1 MTECLKYSVIIPVYN
16 AENTIKRC
24 LDSLLNQIPTDAEL
38 LVINDGSKDN
48 SSTICKN
55 YANEYSVIKYFEKE
69 NGGVSSARNLGLDN
83 ATGEYILFADSDDY
97 VEPSYWETIDSLVN
111 KYHPD
116 LLQFGFRDCGETT
129 KERSTGD
136 YDVKGDIFVAEKID
150 AAVRS
155 YMFSALYARV
165 YKRSVIQANRLRFEQ
180 NLMIGEDQVFIFA
193 YAMHVNHLV
202 STSIMLY
209 NVVLENM
216 ESLTR
221 KRRDYLVKQLREVN
235 NKMSALVEKS
245 EFSENIK
252 QIYGGAISWVYYRSA
267 YSGCK
272 ELLKYN
278 LTVKD
283 RRRKIKEICRIYS
296 ADQVKPVGLKCQIIA
311 FPVIH
316 EMSHVIDALICR
328 VG

>member
-1 MTECLKYSVIIPVYN
+1 MTGCLKYSVIIPVYN

-24 LDSLLNQIPTDAEL
+24 LDSLLSQIPTDAEL

-48 SSTICKN
+48 SGAICRS
-55 YANEYSVIKYFEKE
+55 YAGQYPAIRYFEKE

-83 ATGEYILFADSDDY
+83 AEGEYILFADSDDY
-97 VEPSYWETIDSLVN
+97 VEPNYWKTIDSLMN
-111 KYHPD
+111 EHHPD

-136 YDVKGDIFVAEKID
+136 YEVKGDIAVAEKVD
-150 AAVRS
+150 TAVRS
-155 YMFSALYARV
+155 YLFSALYARV
-165 YKRSVIQANRLRFEQ
+165 YKRNIIQANQLRFEQ

-193 YAMHVNHLV
+193 YAMYVNHLV
-202 STSIMLY
+202 STSITLY

-221 KRRDYLVKQLREVN
+221 KRRDYLVEQLLEVN
-235 NKMSALVEKS
+235 NKMFTLAEKAVI
-245 EFSENIK
+245 SENAK
-252 QIYGGAISWVYYRSA
+252 QIYQGAVSWVYYRSA

-278 LTVKD
+278 LIAKD

-296 ADQVKPVGLKCQIIA
+296 AKQVKPLGIKCQIIA

-316 EMSHVIDALICR
+316 EMGYVIDALICR
-328 VG
+328 P